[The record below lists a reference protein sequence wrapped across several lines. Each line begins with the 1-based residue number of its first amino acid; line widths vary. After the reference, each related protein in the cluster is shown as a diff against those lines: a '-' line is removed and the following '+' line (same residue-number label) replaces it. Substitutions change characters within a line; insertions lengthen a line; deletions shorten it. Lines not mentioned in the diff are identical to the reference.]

1 MRKSFIRTGSFFA
14 MTAVILGAFGAHTLE
29 QVLDPEQLATFET
42 GVTYQF
48 YHSFALLFLGL
59 WLYSRRTPM
68 MDYAG
73 WAFIIG
79 IIFFSGS
86 LYVLSVREWLNLEVN
101 WLGPVTPLGG
111 TFFIV
116 GWAIVL
122 YASFQENGRLY
133 KSGKK
138 ES

>member
-29 QVLDPEQLATFET
+29 QVLGAEQLDTFKT

-48 YHSFALLFLGL
+48 YHALALLFLGL
-59 WLYSRRTPM
+59 WLYFRKTKTM
-68 MDYAG
+68 EYAG

-79 IIFFSGS
+79 TSLFSGS
-86 LYVLSVREWLNLEVN
+86 LYVLSVREWLNLELS
-101 WLGPVTPLGG
+101 WLGPITPLGG

-116 GWAIVL
+116 GWAILL
-122 YASFQENGRLY
+122 YASFQENGRIH
-133 KSGKK
+133 KSEKR
-138 ES
+138 EA

>member
-1 MRKSFIRTGSFFA
+1 

-59 WLYSRRTPM
+59 WLYIRKTQM
-68 MDYAG
+68 MEYAG

-79 IIFFSGS
+79 TVLFSGS
-86 LYVLSVREWLNLEVN
+86 LYLLSVRELLNLGLK
-101 WLGPVTPLGG
+101 WLGPITPLGG

-116 GWAIVL
+116 GWAILL
-122 YASFQENGRLY
+122 YASFQENGRVH
-133 KSGKK
+133 KSEKK
-138 ES
+138 DS